1 MPEITIDSEELS
13 KALLTAYRNGEKANT
28 SPFRVSDA
36 ISHLQADL
44 VWSDDF
50 DSVRDSLAMLLEKI
64 LELPAYQVV
73 KLEPALAWFLDD
85 LLGD

>member
-28 SPFRVSDA
+28 TPFRVSDA
-36 ISHLQADL
+36 IDHLKADL

-50 DSVRDSLAMLLEKI
+50 DSVRDSLAMLLEKV
-64 LELPAYQVV
+64 LELPAYQVA